1 MSTIER
7 NTASSLQTNSNRH
20 FAMARDNALPESY
33 HLDGG
38 GNFGV
43 WAYKMKNLLK
53 RTDASTTASH
63 RQARS
68 WAKKRRWHDNRSWAP
83 STTTRRR
90 ALSSFRRYHDPY
102 ECWTGLKT
110 RYESD
115 SGPWRV
121 MLIEKFLW
129 KTESISMDAHLTEV
143 REVANLLEEV
153 EVDIPEDII
162 MYYTLRNL
170 PKEYEIF
177 KWM

>member
-1 MSTIER
+1 
-7 NTASSLQTNSNRH
+7 
-20 FAMARDNALPESY
+20 
-33 HLDGG
+33 
-38 GNFGV
+38 
-43 WAYKMKNLLK
+43 
-53 RTDASTTASH
+53 
-63 RQARS
+63 
-68 WAKKRRWHDNRSWAP
+68 
-83 STTTRRR
+83 
-90 ALSSFRRYHDPY
+90 
-102 ECWTGLKT
+102 
-110 RYESD
+110 
-115 SGPWRV
+115 